1 MYSKYFLSILGMPHS
16 IPGTKYLHM
25 IKHVRKQ
32 KSHRMKTDQGLRK
45 YGKLNSEEEETI
57 WGGAVRVTFTKEG
70 VNWTLKE
77 G

>member
-1 MYSKYFLSILGMPHS
+1 
-16 IPGTKYLHM
+16 
-25 IKHVRKQ
+25 
-32 KSHRMKTDQGLRK
+32 MKTDQGLRK

-57 WGGAVRVTFTKEG
+57 WGGAVRVTFMEEG